1 MMAIRLRN
9 PSSTKAQRNCRALSM
24 ISIIAAPRPLGGE
37 RGSPPDVAVT
47 DCLLAFRFT
56 VERVDSAGLRHLAM
70 GKQPEDE
77 AEREQPDE
85 AVGAEVLDQRNDVCR
100 HRRNEGNICADQ
112 KPADDPEGDE
122 HQAKLGQSADP
133 ALYSADEVHVRFSP
147 VCCERLRTLR
157 HVIGRFCRTTI
168 SGTIPRI
175 RHKIKCLPPAWASA
189 AYDARRW
196 RGNLS
201 TRRTG

>member
-1 MMAIRLRN
+1 MAIRLRN
-9 PSSTKAQRNCRALSM
+9 PSSTKAQRNCRDLSM

-56 VERVDSAGLRHLAM
+56 VERVNSAGLRHLAM

-77 AEREQPDE
+77 AEGE
-85 AVGAEVLDQRNDVCR
+85 
-100 HRRNEGNICADQ
+100 
-112 KPADDPEGDE
+112 E

-157 HVIGRFCRTTI
+157 M
-168 SGTIPRI
+168 
-175 RHKIKCLPPAWASA
+175 
-189 AYDARRW
+189 
-196 RGNLS
+196 
-201 TRRTG
+201 